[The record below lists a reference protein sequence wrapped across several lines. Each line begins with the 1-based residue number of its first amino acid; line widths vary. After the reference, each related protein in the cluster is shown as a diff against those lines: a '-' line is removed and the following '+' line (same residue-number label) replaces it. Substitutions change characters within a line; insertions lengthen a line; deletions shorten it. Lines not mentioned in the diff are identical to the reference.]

1 MIRKYIAIVVIG
13 IAVSSAASAQ
23 SNQSTT
29 APSSTT
35 KASGWLTHEQ
45 PGQWRASK
53 LKGLDVYS
61 DQNQKIGDINELIVD
76 RSGKIVAVVIGV
88 GGFLG
93 LGEHDVAVPFGDLSW
108 SPATTGTSGQANQS
122 IPERA
127 ALRMTKDEL
136 KGAPEFKYA
145 K

>member
-76 RSGKIVAVVIGV
+76 AFWQNRRRGHRRRRVPSGSANMTLRYLSAIFRGLRPPQVRPGRRTSQFQIVRLCA
-88 GGFLG
+88 
-93 LGEHDVAVPFGDLSW
+93 
-108 SPATTGTSGQANQS
+108 
-122 IPERA
+122 
-127 ALRMTKDEL
+127 
-136 KGAPEFKYA
+136 
-145 K
+145 